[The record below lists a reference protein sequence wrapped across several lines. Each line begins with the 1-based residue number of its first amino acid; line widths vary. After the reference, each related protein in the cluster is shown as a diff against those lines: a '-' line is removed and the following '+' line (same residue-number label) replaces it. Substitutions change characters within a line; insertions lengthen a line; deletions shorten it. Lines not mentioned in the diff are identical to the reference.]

1 MEKLERA
8 LVLIPI
14 VMGIMQWVKQTIWQ
28 TMLKFMWILTCIVG
42 VLCAYGYV
50 GALEITT
57 MNNTMIIFGGII
69 VWLAAS
75 WLYEATNNTI
85 TAIKPTE
92 KENI

>member
-1 MEKLERA
+1 
-8 LVLIPI
+8 
-14 VMGIMQWVKQTIWQ
+14 
-28 TMLKFMWILTCIVG
+28 